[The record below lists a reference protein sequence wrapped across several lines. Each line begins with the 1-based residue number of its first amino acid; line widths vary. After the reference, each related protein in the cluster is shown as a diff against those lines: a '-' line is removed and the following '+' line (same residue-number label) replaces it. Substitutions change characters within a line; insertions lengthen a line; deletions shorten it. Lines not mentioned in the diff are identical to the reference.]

1 MRPQTTYA
9 PGMATRKSSR
19 KMKRRPIVAALERVA
34 CWYIAA
40 RGRETMLVVKTSGRE
55 VVP

>member
-9 PGMATRKSSR
+9 PGMATRKSRR
-19 KMKRRPIVAALERVA
+19 KMKRRAIVAALERVA

-40 RGRETMLVVKTSGRE
+40 RGREMMGVLKTSGRE

>member
-19 KMKRRPIVAALERVA
+19 KMKSRPIVAASLRVA